1 MYNRKPGETLIEY
14 RERVIN
20 TISSSFCAAKWY
32 NATIWLGNGTTTSCH
47 HPPAHDIPL
56 EELKDNFTAIHNTS
70 HKKLMR
76 KMMLEGKRPSECEYC
91 WKVEDISKD
100 SVSDRVFKTIIYE
113 ETDIQKLASMPW
125 DANVDL
131 KTLEISFDRTCNL
144 ACSYCNSSFSTTWG
158 NDIKNNGPYK
168 NLVSDGSGTYK
179 LDGAW
184 ADTYKNN
191 AENNPYLQS
200 FWKWWDAGLNKSLE
214 ELRVTGGEPLLSNET
229 WKLIDKFDTQQL
241 NMTLSINSNLMAKEE
256 LISKLITKSK
266 NIKEFQVY
274 TSCETIG
281 AQAEYIRDGLKY
293 DYWKGNVIRLI
304 TEGNYRNLNV
314 MMTINSLCLFGI
326 TEFLDEMYELKE
338 MVASTVKPGQDK
350 QLLLSLNILRFPSF
364 QSPLA
369 LPGHIKDYCREKLQ
383 TWYDG
388 TKTKLLWH
396 VDELASIERL
406 IDYLVVVDAP
416 HRKTSNKV
424 TLWRDFKSF
433 YKQYDKRRGKS
444 IYVFPKILTD
454 WFDQLPDTDTTNM
467 TDEEINELALKEG
480 WIAHSEKPSRPGSN
494 PDNTSL

>member
-1 MYNRKPGETLIEY
+1 M
-14 RERVIN
+14 V
-20 TISSSFCAAKWY
+20 
-32 NATIWLGNGTTTSCH
+32 
-47 HPPAHDIPL
+47 
-56 EELKDNFTAIHNTS
+56 
-70 HKKLMR
+70 
-76 KMMLEGKRPSECEYC
+76 
-91 WKVEDISKD
+91 
-100 SVSDRVFKTIIYE
+100 
-113 ETDIQKLASMPW
+113 
-125 DANVDL
+125 
-131 KTLEISFDRTCNL
+131 
-144 ACSYCNSSFSTTWG
+144 
-158 NDIKNNGPYK
+158 
-168 NLVSDGSGTYK
+168 
-179 LDGAW
+179 
-184 ADTYKNN
+184 
-191 AENNPYLQS
+191 
-200 FWKWWDAGLNKSLE
+200 DAGLNKSLE

-241 NMTLSINSNLMAKEE
+241 NMRLSINSNLMAKEE

-338 MVASTVKPGQDK
+338 MVASTVKPGQYK